1 RPLSKGAAGIS
12 RVTRCLLDALQQT
25 DTRNEY
31 VLFSNRPIDF
41 PLKSARWKKVVDSHW
56 RSLPGTIW
64 LLMKARR
71 DALREN
77 VEVFWGPQHAV
88 PLGLPGSIRT
98 VVTIHDVVWL
108 RYPERM
114 SAWNK
119 LVHRALAGRFVRSA
133 GRIIAVSEST
143 KDDVRTLLGV
153 PESKIQVVYNGVSD
167 HFRPHERAGS
177 ATYINQKYGT
187 TSNYL
192 CALGTV
198 EPRKN
203 LPNLIRAFAA
213 LRERHNLPV
222 QLVIA
227 GARGWKNS
235 AVFETM
241 RSLRLTDQQVKF
253 LGFVPDEDLPILYSG
268 AQLFVFPSTYEGFG
282 LPLLEAMA
290 CGTPVV
296 CTDRSS
302 PPEVCGPAA
311 VYFDPDSVEDMTY
324 AMLSVLESN
333 DVREKLI
340 SAGLERAK
348 RFTWKHSAENVL
360 SILESAF

>member
-1 RPLSKGAAGIS
+1 M
-12 RVTRCLLDALQQT
+12 
-25 DTRNEY
+25 
-31 VLFSNRPIDF
+31 
-41 PLKSARWKKVVDSHW
+41 
-56 RSLPGTIW
+56 PGTVW
-64 LLMKARR
+64 LLAKARR
-71 DALREN
+71 DLLREH
-77 VEVFWGPQHAV
+77 VDVFWGPQHAV
-88 PLGLPGSIRT
+88 PLGLPENLRT

-119 LVHRALAGRFVRSA
+119 LVHHFLANRFLQSA
-133 GRIIAVSEST
+133 NRIIADSDSTKQDLINLVGVPKDRIQTVYLGVSES
-143 KDDVRTLLGV
+143 
-153 PESKIQVVYNGVSD
+153 
-167 HFRPHERAGS
+167 FRPHDRASS
-177 ATYINQKYGT
+177 AAYINQKYGT
-187 TSNYL
+187 TPNYL
-192 CALGTV
+192 CAVGTV

-241 RSLRLTDQQVKF
+241 RSLHLTDQQVRF

-268 AQLFVFPSTYEGFG
+268 AQLFVLPSIYEGFG

-333 DVREKLI
+333 DLREKLI
-340 SAGLERAK
+340 FAGLERAK
-348 RFTWKHSAENVL
+348 QFTWKQSAENVL